1 MPTGRI
7 RSVIAVTLI
16 AVAVT
21 HLQPVAEEQTAA
33 EAEAEK
39 FYIVDCLLPGQVRRL
54 GNTTYMT
61 PRRPVRTTAQDCAIR
76 GGEYRVDRA
85 DHQSADR
92 VAGCRLHR

>member
-1 MPTGRI
+1 MEGKTMPTGRI
-7 RSVIAVTLI
+7 RSVIAVTLL

-61 PRRPVRTTAQDCAIR
+61 PRQPSSHH
-76 GGEYRVDRA
+76 RA
-85 DHQSADR
+85 GLRDSR
-92 VAGCRLHR
+92 R